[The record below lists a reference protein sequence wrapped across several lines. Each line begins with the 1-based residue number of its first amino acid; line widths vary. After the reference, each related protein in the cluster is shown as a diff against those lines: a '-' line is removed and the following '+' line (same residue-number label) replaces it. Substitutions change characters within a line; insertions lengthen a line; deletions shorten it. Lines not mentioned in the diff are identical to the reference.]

1 VNNAEGL
8 RYNVDIAWYSDT
20 WVTYYITSELDKLVV
35 REKYNGH
42 DQIPAANG
50 GGMQITHVGHA
61 TLHSPSRILSLK
73 NVMHVPN
80 SQRNLVSIHRFTR
93 DNHVFVEYH
102 PHFFLVKD
110 PVMKRVLLRGRCK
123 GSLYPFPSLEHSSS
137 ATRCVLSVVK
147 PSMSQWHARLGH
159 PLAIKGV
166 QFRCSV

>member
-20 WVTYYITSELDKLVV
+20 WVTYYITSELDKLIV

-110 PVMKRVLLRGRCK
+110 PVMRRVLL
-123 GSLYPFPSLEHSSS
+123 
-137 ATRCVLSVVK
+137 
-147 PSMSQWHARLGH
+147 
-159 PLAIKGV
+159 
-166 QFRCSV
+166 